1 MNNLPITDEVLT
13 RIYEMSLAPV
23 QTNAMIAGVELA
35 IFDYLVEPMRAEEL
49 ANKYSFDGRATK
61 EFLNVLVACD
71 LLIKKDGVYQNSQE
85 ANQFLVSNHPTYYG
99 SHLLMN
105 YERYSMSP
113 NTISEMVRNGP
124 PSQKKEEGMS
134 SENFWAQHARSM
146 ANWERAGT
154 AQMLADIIE
163 ALPEFSSMQKM
174 LDLGGGPGLM
184 GIATLSRHPS
194 MKGIVFDQPSVI
206 PVTEDFIAEYNLS
219 ERMTTVGGDYINGPI
234 GGGYDLILASCTL
247 NFAKDC
253 MDPMIKKIY
262 DALNPDGV
270 FVSLHEGIYN
280 EGTSPA
286 IPVLCIMESALSGFN
301 CLLDK
306 GFIANAMLNA
316 GFKSVRSQP
325 ITLDAGPLELDIARK
340 APEEI
345 VD

>member
-1 MNNLPITDEVLT
+1 MNTLPETDETLT

-23 QTNAMIAGVELA
+23 QTNAMVAGLELA
-35 IFDYLVEPMRAEEL
+35 IFDNLVEPMRAEEL
-49 ANKYSFDGRATK
+49 ANKCSFDGRATK
-61 EFLNVLVACD
+61 EFLNVLVACKF
-71 LLIKKDGVYQNSQE
+71 LMKKDGVYQNSQE
-85 ANQFLVSNHPTYYG
+85 ANQFFVSNHPTYYG
-99 SHLLMN
+99 THLLMN
-105 YERYSMSP
+105 HERLSMSP
-113 NTISEMVRNGP
+113 KAISEMVRNGSS
-124 PSQKKEEGMS
+124 SQKTEKNMR
-134 SENFWAQHARSM
+134 SEHFWAQYARSM

-154 AQMLADIIE
+154 AQTLADIIE

-184 GIATLSRHPS
+184 GITALSRHPS

-219 ERMTTVGGDYINGPI
+219 DRMTTIGGDYINGPI
-234 GGGYDLILASCTL
+234 GSGYDLIIASCTL

-262 DALNPDGV
+262 DALNPGGV
-270 FVSLHEGIYN
+270 FVSLHDGMIN

-286 IPVLCIMESALSGFN
+286 AHVISMMPSALSGFN
-301 CLLDK
+301 CLLEK

-325 ITLDAGPLELDIARK
+325 VILDAGPFEIDIARK
-340 APEEI
+340 TP
-345 VD
+345 